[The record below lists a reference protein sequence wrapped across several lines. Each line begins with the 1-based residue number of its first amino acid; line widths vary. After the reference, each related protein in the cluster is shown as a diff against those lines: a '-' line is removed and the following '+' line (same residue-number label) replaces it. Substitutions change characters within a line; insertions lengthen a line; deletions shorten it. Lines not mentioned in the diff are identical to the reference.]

1 MKRNTDNT
9 VCFSYSEA
17 EAPSWWGRVHILS
30 WGHKATFQDGCST
43 PACNLR
49 GVSVLPPRRGAGGFW
64 ECGAGSPTWT
74 GGLDSTAPPPA
85 VSQALNRPFS
95 PQNNGTSSGVHSPAC
110 DLQLFWSYC
119 WAASGPL
126 ESVVGTVVP
135 LTSAPP
141 VLPEI
146 LLGIRCLSKAEC
158 FY

>member
-1 MKRNTDNT
+1 MKRNMDNT
-9 VCFSYSEA
+9 VCFSDSEA
-17 EAPSWWGRVHILS
+17 EAPSWWGRAHILS

-49 GVSVLPPRRGAGGFW
+49 GVSVYHRDVLEGFW
-64 ECGAGSPTWT
+64 ECAAGSPTWA
-74 GGLDSTAPPPA
+74 GGLESTAPPPA

-95 PQNNGTSSGVHSPAC
+95 PQNNGASSGVHSPAC

-141 VLPEI
+141 VWPEI